1 MKARPRRH
9 QLVSESAAE
18 RKMAKERA
26 IDAYNPDRKPKE
38 MKVLVL
44 GMAKTGTTSICAML
58 QQLGFTPHHMKEDI
72 RKRPRVLNYWTE
84 AARAKYAP
92 AGGVVPY
99 GRAEF
104 DKLLGDYD
112 ATTDLPSVFFPEDLI
127 AAYPDARIVLSTRD
141 PDSWH
146 RSMVATIWE
155 TYTWPSFRVL
165 SYLDPSIVGPMMS
178 FHSIFF
184 DKFCGNDPGPPMK
197 LAFIQHGERVRE
209 AARGAGREVLE
220 YDVKDGWQPLCEF
233 LGTPVP
239 EGEIPA
245 MNDSKAFVKGLS
257 LLRNVVIVKVIAKYL
272 LYSAATVGAGVAW
285 VKYRY

>member
-1 MKARPRRH
+1 
-9 QLVSESAAE
+9 
-18 RKMAKERA
+18 MAKERA

-92 AGGVVPY
+92 AGSGGGGGGGVAPY

-127 AAYPDARIVLSTRD
+127 AAYPKAKIVLSTRD

-146 RSMVATIWE
+146 RSMVATIWA

-165 SYLDPSIVGPMMS
+165 SYLDPSIVGPMMR
-178 FHSIFF
+178 FHGVFF
-184 DKFCGNDPGPPMK
+184 EQFCGNDPGPPMK
-197 LAFIQHGERVRE
+197 RAFIQHGERVRE
-209 AARGAGREVLE
+209 AARRAGREVLE

-245 MNDSKAFVKGLS
+245 MNDAEAFVKGLS
-257 LLRNVVIVKVIAKYL
+257 LLRNVVIVKVVARYL
-272 LYSAATVGAGVAW
+272 LYSAATAGAVLAW
-285 VKYRY
+285 VKYRC